1 VQVQLV
7 RIKHKHLFLLF
18 QISRKI
24 KHIMKDYIVSVIHL
38 ELIGVLFEIVLLNL
52 FRLSE
57 IGWNSIRSVPF
68 EFEFKC

>member
-1 VQVQLV
+1 
-7 RIKHKHLFLLF
+7 
-18 QISRKI
+18 
-24 KHIMKDYIVSVIHL
+24 MKDYIVSVIHL